1 MPAETTPSAAAST
14 GEARAAAPDARLPG
28 SGLPDAVLFDMDG
41 TLVDTEPVWWAAER
55 ALVEAHGGVWTD
67 SQAMALVGNQLEV
80 SAEVLRREGGVDLPV
95 RELIEVLGA
104 QVGAELRRD
113 PRWRPGAH
121 ELLTGLAERGVP
133 LALVTMSWR
142 SMADAMLA
150 HLPDGLFDVVVTGD
164 ACERGKPHPEPYLR
178 AAAAL
183 GVEPA
188 RCVAVEDSPT
198 GLASAE
204 AAGVPAIAVPHVV
217 ALPEGP
223 GRTVVP
229 TLAGVAPEDLLPLV
243 ARRGSTATGS

>member
-1 MPAETTPSAAAST
+1 MGAEQTTSAAAT
-14 GEARAAAPDARLPG
+14 RGDGAGALPA
-28 SGLPDAVLFDMDG
+28 AVLFDMDG

-55 ALVEAHGGVWTD
+55 ALVEAHGGTWTD
-67 SQAMALVGNQLEV
+67 AQAMALVGNQLEV

-113 PRWRPGAH
+113 PRWRPGAL
-121 ELLTGLAERGVP
+121 ELLTGLAELGVP
-133 LALVTMSWR
+133 LGLVTMSWR

-150 HLPDGLFDVVVTGD
+150 HLPEGVFEVVVTGD
-164 ACERGKPHPEPYLR
+164 VCRHGKPAPEPYLR

-183 GVEPA
+183 GVEPR

-204 AAGVPAIAVPHVV
+204 AAGVPVLGVPHVV
-217 ALPEGP
+217 DLPAGP
-223 GRTVVP
+223 RRTVVP
-229 TLAGVAPEDLLPLV
+229 TLAGVGPRDLLALV
-243 ARRGSTATGS
+243 RDQDHGAVTRS